1 MQKTMQKSDERID
14 RIEAALSDLSGHK
27 RDCHLCPRQCHVDR
41 EGGTTGYCGVGTI
54 PIVSHSCLHFGEE
67 PCLSGYYDYRE
78 NIKTG
83 SSLRGSGTVFFAGC
97 NLKCSFCQNYQIS
110 WHTHGSPLSYASLA
124 SVYLRLQKRKAVN
137 INLVTP
143 THAILS
149 ILESLKRALEQDLHL
164 PIVYN
169 TGGYDSYDTIA
180 RLAGII
186 DVYLP
191 DFKYMKKDTSI
202 RFSRAPDYPERA
214 AEAIKE
220 MYRQVGDLE
229 LDDIGHAKKG
239 LIVRHLILPGCSD
252 ESCAILEWLAACIST
267 RVCISLMSQFQPC
280 NSTTDGIG
288 RGISQEEYDT
298 VLAKVEELGFENVY
312 FQPFPFNAEDHLF
325 PDFDRDDP
333 FFWDEEST
341 KGTEFF

>member
-1 MQKTMQKSDERID
+1 MHKTDERIH
-14 RIEAALSDLSGHK
+14 RIEAALHDLSGHT

-41 EGGTTGYCGVGTI
+41 ERGAIGYCGVGTI

-83 SSLRGSGTVFFAGC
+83 TSLSGSGTVFFAGC

-124 SVYLRLQKRKAVN
+124 SVYLRLQKKKALN

-143 THAILS
+143 THAILP
-149 ILESLKRALEQDLHL
+149 ILESLKRALEQGLHL

-169 TGGYDSYDTIA
+169 TGAYDSYETIA
-180 RLAGII
+180 ELAGII

-191 DFKYMKKDTSI
+191 DFKYIKRDTSI
-202 RFSRAPDYPERA
+202 RLSRAPDYPERA

-229 LDDIGHAKKG
+229 LDDTGHAKKG
-239 LIVRHLILPGCSD
+239 LIVRHLILPGYSD

-267 RVCISLMSQFQPC
+267 KVCVSLMSQFQPC
-280 NSTTDGIG
+280 GSEPNEID
-288 RGISQEEYDT
+288 RGIFKEEYDA
-298 VLAKVEELGFENVY
+298 VLAKAEQLGFENVY
-312 FQPFPFNAEDHLF
+312 FQPFPFNAEDHML
-325 PDFDRDDP
+325 PDFNKDDP
-333 FFWDEEST
+333 FCWDKNST
-341 KGTEFF
+341 KGADFLM

>member
-1 MQKTMQKSDERID
+1 MHKTDARID
-14 RIEAALSDLSGHK
+14 RIEAALSDLSGHT

-41 EGGTTGYCGVGTI
+41 ERGAIGYCGVGTKST
-54 PIVSHSCLHFGEE
+54 VSHSCLHFGEE
-67 PCLSGYYDYRE
+67 PCLSGYYDYKA

-83 SSLRGSGTVFFAGC
+83 TSLSGSGTVFFAGC

-110 WHTHGSPLSYASLA
+110 WQAHGSPLSCSSLA
-124 SVYLRLQKRKAVN
+124 SVYLRLQKKTALN

-143 THAILS
+143 THAILP
-149 ILESLKRALEQDLHL
+149 ILESLKRALEQGLHL

-169 TGGYDSYDTIA
+169 TGAYDSYETIA

-191 DFKYMKKDTSI
+191 DFKYMKRDTSI

-229 LDDIGHAKKG
+229 LDDTGHAKKG

-252 ESCAILEWLAACIST
+252 ESCAILEWLATRIST
-267 RVCISLMSQFQPC
+267 EVCVSLMSQFRP
-280 NSTTDGIG
+280 SRAAPDRIG
-288 RGISQEEYDT
+288 RGIFREEYDA
-298 VLAKVEELGFENVY
+298 VLSKVEELGFENVY
-312 FQPFPFNAEDHLF
+312 FQPFPFNAEDHLV
-325 PDFDRDDP
+325 PDFHRDDP
-333 FFWDEEST
+333 FCWDKVNQGS
-341 KGTEFF
+341 

>member
-1 MQKTMQKSDERID
+1 MHKTDERIH
-14 RIEAALSDLSGHK
+14 RIEAALSDLSGHT

-41 EGGTTGYCGVGTI
+41 ERGAIGYCGVGTI

-83 SSLRGSGTVFFAGC
+83 TSLSGSGTVFFAGC

-124 SVYLRLQKRKAVN
+124 SVYLRLQKKKALN

-143 THAILS
+143 THAILP
-149 ILESLKRALEQDLHL
+149 ILESLKRALEQGLHL

-169 TGGYDSYDTIA
+169 TGTYDSYDTIA
-180 RLAGII
+180 RLEGII

-191 DFKYMKKDTSI
+191 DFKYIKSDTSI
-202 RFSRAPDYPERA
+202 RLSRAPDYPERA

-229 LDDIGHAKKG
+229 LDDTGHAKKG
-239 LIVRHLILPGCSD
+239 LVVRHLILPGCSE
-252 ESCAILEWLAACIST
+252 ESCAILEWLAARIST
-267 RVCISLMSQFQPC
+267 KVCVSLMSQFQPC
-280 NSTTDGIG
+280 SSEPDGIA
-288 RGISQEEYDT
+288 RGVLKEEYDA
-298 VLAKVEELGFENVY
+298 VLAKAEQLGFENIY
-312 FQPFPFNAEDHLF
+312 FQPFPFNAEDHLV
-325 PDFDRDDP
+325 PDFHRDDP
-333 FFWDEEST
+333 FCWDEVNQGS
-341 KGTEFF
+341 

>member
-1 MQKTMQKSDERID
+1 MHKTDERIHG
-14 RIEAALSDLSGHK
+14 IEAALHDLSGHT

-41 EGGTTGYCGVGTI
+41 EKGAIGYCGVGTI

-67 PCLSGYYDYRE
+67 PCLSGYYDYKA

-83 SSLRGSGTVFFAGC
+83 TSLSGSGTVFFAGC

-110 WHTHGSPLSYASLA
+110 WQAHGSPLSCSSLA
-124 SVYLRLQKRKAVN
+124 SVYLQLQKKEALN

-143 THAILS
+143 THAILP
-149 ILESLKRALEQDLHL
+149 ILESLKRALEQGLHL

-169 TGGYDSYDTIA
+169 TGAYDSCDTIA

-214 AEAIKE
+214 AEAIQE

-229 LDDIGHAKKG
+229 LDDAGHAKKG
-239 LIVRHLILPGCSD
+239 LIVRHLILPGYSD
-252 ESCAILEWLAACIST
+252 ESCAILEWLAARIST
-267 RVCISLMSQFQPC
+267 RVCVSLMSQFQPC
-280 NSTTDGIG
+280 SSEPDGID
-288 RGISQEEYDT
+288 RGVLKEEYDT
-298 VLAKVEELGFENVY
+298 VLAKAEDLGFENVY
-312 FQPFPFNAEDHLF
+312 FQPFPFNAQDHLA
-325 PDFDRDDP
+325 PDFRRDDP
-333 FFWDEEST
+333 FCWDKVNQGS
-341 KGTEFF
+341 

>member
-78 NIKTG
+78 NIKIG

-149 ILESLKRALEQDLHL
+149 ILESLKRALEQGLHL

-169 TGGYDSYDTIA
+169 TGGYDSYETIA

-239 LIVRHLILPGCSD
+239 LIVRHLILPGYSD

-288 RGISQEEYDT
+288 RGISQEEYDA

-333 FFWDEEST
+333 FCWDEEST
-341 KGTEFF
+341 KGTEFP

>member
-1 MQKTMQKSDERID
+1 MQKTMQKTYERID
-14 RIEAALSDLSGHK
+14 RIQAALRELSDHK

-41 EGGTTGYCGVGTI
+41 EGGTTGYCGLGTI
-54 PIVSHSCLHFGEE
+54 PVVSHSCLHFGEE
-67 PCLSGYYDYRE
+67 PCLSGYYDYRQ

-83 SSLRGSGTVFFAGC
+83 SSLSGSGTVFFAGC
-97 NLKCSFCQNYQIS
+97 NLKCSFCQNCQIS
-110 WHTHGSPLSYASLA
+110 WDMHGSPLSYASLA
-124 SVYLRLQKRKAVN
+124 SVYLELQKRKALN

-149 ILESLKRALEQDLHL
+149 ILESLKSALKQGLRL

-169 TGGYDSYDTIA
+169 TGGYDSCDTIA

-191 DFKYMKKDTSI
+191 DFKYMKKETSI

-214 AEAIKE
+214 GEAIKE

-229 LDDIGHAKKG
+229 LDDTGHAKKG
-239 LIVRHLILPGCSD
+239 LIVRHLILPGYSD

-267 RVCISLMSQFQPC
+267 RICISLMSQFQPC
-280 NSTTDGIG
+280 NSAPDGIR
-288 RGISQEEYDT
+288 RGIFQEEYDT
-298 VLAKVEELGFENVY
+298 VLAKAEDLGFETVY

-325 PDFDRDDP
+325 PDFHRDDP
-333 FFWDEEST
+333 FSWDNQCGDEA
-341 KGTEFF
+341 EFL